1 MSVESEVELTVE
13 SPMEEVVLAELMAE
27 SGGFQ

>member
-1 MSVESEVELTVE
+1 MAVMSVESEMEEV
-13 SPMEEVVLAELMAE
+13 MEEVVLAELMAE